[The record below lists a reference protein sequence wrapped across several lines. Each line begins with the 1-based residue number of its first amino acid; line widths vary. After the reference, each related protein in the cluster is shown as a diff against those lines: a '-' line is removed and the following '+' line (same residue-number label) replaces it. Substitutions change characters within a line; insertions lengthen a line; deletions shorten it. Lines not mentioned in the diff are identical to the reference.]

1 MLPYLAAAF
10 VLLLVLIIFYGLGIV
25 FRAPRSPQQL
35 SIEKCSLCRNEFD
48 KSELIEREVGDSRVY
63 YFCSSCVHSLASEL
77 ERSAQQP
84 TSRTSS

>member
-25 FRAPRSPQQL
+25 FRTPRSEQEL
-35 SIEKCSLCRNEFD
+35 SMEKCSLCRNEFQ
-48 KSELIEREVGDSRVY
+48 KSDLIEREVGDSRVY
-63 YFCSSCVHSLASEL
+63 YFCDSCIRSLASEL
-77 ERSAQQP
+77 DRSGHQP